1 MRSLR
6 WLIFFGCAA
15 IAFGALGYTVA
26 NAQAVEK
33 IPDGE
38 LPEGVKSAGDFAP
51 QGWDGSGTHPGKAD
65 FDTFCSACHNLN
77 EVAKIGPGF
86 AGLYDRVTK
95 GPAHDGK
102 PVQQRLL
109 EFIKET
115 RTGGP
120 ENYSKDPYFKSV
132 QETSGGAGV
141 QMQTRGGLP
150 ESATD
155 RRILDI
161 IDYILRF
168 RQPTFSEE
176 AYLKQVK
183 LGKELVSGARP
194 FKWGAPSCT
203 GCHTIGAEHDL
214 RGANVGGNVAH
225 TYVLARQRGVDEKSN
240 FADGLQDILGGEDAP
255 PAHYWY
261 KDGEGSHPL
270 TEVELVAVN
279 TFFEQAARETGTERD
294 SNYLPIFALLLAALG
309 IVLLEPGV
317 LNILFVKEDH
327 EYIDGPY
334 AEEEHHHDDHAGD
347 EKDHGAENAK
357 TVEEPDEPKPAEPRA
372 EDKPDES
379 PEASTESAGTSDADV
394 KDEATAEAGDDAPG
408 MEEKPEEKPTE
419 EAANDSSD
427 ESVDEAASEAD
438 KGDAAS
444 DDSANDDAEEKK

>member
-1 MRSLR
+1 MRVRSLR
-6 WLIFFGCAA
+6 WLTLFGCAA

-38 LPEGVKSAGDFAP
+38 LPEGVKSAGEFAP

-77 EVAKIGPGF
+77 EVAKIGPGMGGLF
-86 AGLYDRVTK
+86 ERITAG
-95 GPAHDGK
+95 PPHEGK
-102 PVQQRLL
+102 APQQRLL
-109 EFIKET
+109 EFIKGT
-115 RTGGP
+115 RTGVAA
-120 ENYSKDPYFKSV
+120 ENYSSDPYFKSV
-132 QETSGGAGV
+132 QETSAGPGV

-150 ESATD
+150 EDATD
-155 RRILDI
+155 RRYLDI

-214 RGANVGGNVAH
+214 RGASVGGNVAH
-225 TYVLARQRGVDEKSN
+225 TYVLARKRGVDEKSN

-261 KDGEGSHPL
+261 REGEGSHPL

-279 TFFEQAARETGTERD
+279 TFFEQAARDTGTERD
-294 SNYLPIFALLLAALG
+294 SNYLPIFALLVAALG

-317 LNILFVKEDH
+317 LNILFVKNDH

-334 AEEEHHHDDHAGD
+334 AEEEHGHG
-347 EKDHGAENAK
+347 EDHGHEPEVEKADAEKVADEAK
-357 TVEEPDEPKPAEPRA
+357 PEETPKVEEKSEPDSEAASAASDTSTEKAGEPTEDAAEEKAEKPAEKPAEEKAEDASTDTDKTDTADNAEDNTEDNA
-372 EDKPDES
+372 EDK
-379 PEASTESAGTSDADV
+379 
-394 KDEATAEAGDDAPG
+394 K
-408 MEEKPEEKPTE
+408 
-419 EAANDSSD
+419 
-427 ESVDEAASEAD
+427 
-438 KGDAAS
+438 
-444 DDSANDDAEEKK
+444 